1 MIIWGVACFM
11 ATFLIIFLVVVQYPY
26 KFTSYLALSFVAL
39 IDGLWL
45 YGVIIPFCRVK
56 EKPKTISKP
65 LVFWL
70 CMVLYCC
77 FVAAGFLTDAYIAS
91 ANTVVLVFDC
101 IFAAMGL
108 AAVVGLGYQFV
119 VYIALKICLR
129 YGKDAT
135 AEFTESLIFWIL
147 IMRIDPIE
155 RTDFGQ
161 IDLIASFLSFDAFRR
176 CRSRSGK
183 NFCVAV
189 SRFSDYR
196 NRNDVNIAVFLR
208 FLDAS
213 FDNQRIVCKHL
224 VSVEFKHDFSRN
236 AFARRE

>member
-1 MIIWGVACFM
+1 MIIWGVACFI

-135 AEFTESLIFWIL
+135 AEFTDVGKSMWFEYGKAQTNSYRSAVRYGIIFKY
-147 IMRIDPIE
+147 E
-155 RTDFGQ
+155 VNGVQ
-161 IDLIASFLSFDAFRR
+161 KSAKSRR
-176 CRSRSGK
+176 
-183 NFCVAV
+183 V
-189 SRFSDYR
+189 
-196 NRNDVNIAVFLR
+196 
-208 FLDAS
+208 
-213 FDNQRIVCKHL
+213 
-224 VSVEFKHDFSRN
+224 FSREEVEHLQTMGTFKIKYN
-236 AFARRE
+236 KHTAIINETL